1 MIGSLHSLNQLANRH
16 AGKLLLLGLVGVAA
30 YNWRQWQRDKT
41 LLARDEEP
49 GPPPPLEAWPDLPLV
64 SVLVAAWNE
73 ADMIEQHIESFLA
86 LRYPNKE
93 LILCAGGD
101 DGTYEIARRHTGEGM
116 VVLEQQ
122 AGEGKQAA
130 LSRCLAEAGGELI
143 FLTDAD
149 CLLNDEAF
157 TRTLAPLVLER
168 EAAAT
173 GRSRPLAEQLA
184 EPFTV
189 YQWCTDIY
197 VAAQYGEYVPGI
209 LGRNCAVTRQ
219 ALEQIDGFQ
228 ANVRTGTD
236 YHMAKSLLRQGYRIR
251 YVGDSTIESRYP
263 ATVRSYWRRQSRW
276 VRNLMIHGPAF
287 GAQDEVVMALRTSLV
302 GLAMLLLLPVAA
314 LLAGPVI
321 LALWGVLFFQ
331 AFLAKMRYAGFARLL
346 LRAPVTARQLVWTP
360 AYILADF
367 FAWSRPLVDLL
378 PHRERW

>member
-1 MIGSLHSLNQLANRH
+1 MIGSVAKLNQLANRH
-16 AGKLLLLGLVGVAA
+16 AGKLLLVGLVGVAA
-30 YNWRQWQRDKT
+30 YNWRQWQRDKA
-41 LLARDEEP
+41 LLAREEEP
-49 GPPPPLEAWPDLPLV
+49 EQLPPLEAWPDLPLA

-86 LRYPNKE
+86 LRYSRKE
-93 LILCAGGD
+93 LILCAGGS
-101 DGTYEIARRHTGEGM
+101 DGTYEIARRHAGERV

-122 AGEGKQAA
+122 AGEGKQVA
-130 LSRCLAEAGGELI
+130 LRRCLAEAGGELI

-197 VAAQYGEYVPGI
+197 VAAQYGHYVPGI

-219 ALEQIDGFQ
+219 ALEQIDGFK

-236 YHMAKSLLRQGYRIR
+236 YHMAKSLLKQGYRIR

-276 VRNLMIHGPAF
+276 VRNLMIRGPAF
-287 GAQDEVVMALRTSLV
+287 GAHDEVVMALRTSLV
-302 GLAMLLLLPVAA
+302 GLTMLLSPMAA
-314 LLAGPVI
+314 LLAGPVV
-321 LALWGVLFFQ
+321 LASWGVLFFQ

-346 LRAPVTARQLVWTP
+346 LRAPVTVRQLVWTP
-360 AYILADF
+360 AYLLADF
-367 FAWSRPLVDLL
+367 IAWSRPLVDLVL
-378 PHRERW
+378 DRERW

>member
-1 MIGSLHSLNQLANRH
+1 MIGSLKTLNQLANRH
-16 AGKLLLLGLVGVAA
+16 AGKLFLLGLVGVAW
-30 YNWRQWQRDKT
+30 YNWRQWQRDKAR
-41 LLARDEEP
+41 LAELGKPE
-49 GPPPPLEAWPDLPLV
+49 PPPDWHEWVELPLV

-73 ADMIEQHIESFLA
+73 AEMIEQHIESFLSM
-86 LRYPNKE
+86 RYPNKE

-122 AGEGKQAA
+122 ASEGKQAA
-130 LSRCLAEAGGELI
+130 LRRCLAEAGGELI

-149 CLLNDEAF
+149 CQLNDEAF
-157 TRTLAPLVLER
+157 TRTQAPLVLER

-197 VAAQYGEYVPGI
+197 VAAQYGDYVPGI

-219 ALEQIDGFQ
+219 ALEQIDGFKV
-228 ANVRTGTD
+228 NVRTGTD

-251 YVGDSTIESRYP
+251 HVGDSTIESRYP

-276 VRNLMIHGPAF
+276 VRNLMIHGPAS
-287 GAQDEVVMALRTSLV
+287 GAHDEVVMALRTSLV
-302 GLAMLLLLPVAA
+302 GLAMLLSPLAA
-314 LLAGPVI
+314 LLVGPVV
-321 LALWGVLFFQ
+321 LASWGVLFFQ

-346 LRAPVTARQLVWTP
+346 LRAPVTVRQLVWTP
-360 AYILADF
+360 AYLLADF
-367 FAWSRPLVDLL
+367 VAWSRPLVDLIL
-378 PHRERW
+378 QRERW